1 MSSGRH
7 ADSHRLR
14 RAAEFRGVRE
24 VGGRGWS
31 TPLLVMYVAPN
42 DLGLVRY
49 GITVSGRVGKA
60 VVRNRV
66 RRRLRE
72 AMRMRLRHLLSGRD
86 VVLVARPAAA
96 EATWS
101 QLCAALDSL
110 LRRGGM
116 LLPGATETTAAC
128 V

>member
-1 MSSGRH
+1 
-7 ADSHRLR
+7 
-14 RAAEFRGVRE
+14 
-24 VGGRGWS
+24 
-31 TPLLVMYVAPN
+31 MYVAPN